1 MLKFLPQT
9 LWTGISLSYY
19 SGMLVLEISCSIDQ
33 ISCGA
38 TDPQG
43 TNKKAMLAMVG
54 LGVGEMLGGQLIG
67 QIIDIKGSKVAC
79 IANTILMTMMTIVSI
94 AFLMVNNFNALV
106 FATTFIWGF

>member
-1 MLKFLPQT
+1 MLKFLPQC

-33 ISCGA
+33 VNCGSL
-38 TDPQG
+38 DPQG

-67 QIIDIKGSKVAC
+67 
-79 IANTILMTMMTIVSI
+79 
-94 AFLMVNNFNALV
+94 
-106 FATTFIWGF
+106 